1 MNKELLKKFQ
11 LEAGGSHYP
20 SINPQMQEQF
30 AKLIVNECIDIC
42 EQGTATQ
49 TTSSG
54 AASMIR
60 QHFGM
65 DPGAGPL
72 TDLS

>member
-30 AKLIVNECIDIC
+30 AKLIVNECINIC
-42 EQGTATQ
+42 EQGTVTQ
-49 TTSSG
+49 TPSS
-54 AASMIR
+54 AL
-60 QHFGM
+60 
-65 DPGAGPL
+65 P
-72 TDLS
+72 T